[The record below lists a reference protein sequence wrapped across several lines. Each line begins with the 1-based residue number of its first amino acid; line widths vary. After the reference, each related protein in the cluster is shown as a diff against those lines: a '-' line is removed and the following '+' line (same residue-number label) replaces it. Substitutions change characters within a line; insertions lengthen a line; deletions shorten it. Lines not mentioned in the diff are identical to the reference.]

1 MSESESVRNITGK
14 ERDAGQADFER
25 AMVAYF
31 DVWNMDCQDCA
42 RLLREGLAVT
52 RGVLLVNV
60 FYKQGVAVVIYNP
73 DDVTTIELGRAIEQI
88 GADSA
93 RFYGAEI
100 IGQGSAQN
108 VLRL

>member
-1 MSESESVRNITGK
+1 
-14 ERDAGQADFER
+14 
-25 AMVAYF
+25 MVAIANGSPGCGSLCLCRHLSGHR
-31 DVWNMDCQDCA
+31 V
-42 RLLREGLAVT
+42 
-52 RGVLLVNV
+52 LVNV

-73 DDVTTIELGRAIEQI
+73 DDITTIELGRAIEQL

-93 RFYGAEI
+93 RFHGAEI